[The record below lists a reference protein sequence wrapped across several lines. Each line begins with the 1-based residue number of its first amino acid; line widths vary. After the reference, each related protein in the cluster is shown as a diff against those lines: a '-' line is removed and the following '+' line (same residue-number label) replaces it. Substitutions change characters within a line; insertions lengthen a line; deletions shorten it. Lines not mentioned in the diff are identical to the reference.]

1 MSAEERERRRNIIQ
15 YLIEQ
20 GADVNTTDIQG
31 TTPLMLTAIFD
42 PDEENYEEIGKRPL
56 HHSPSTPP
64 HPPPQ
69 HFSHT
74 SMIAG
79 ENESGTELS
88 SANDNWSA
96 NVPIMRLLIQHG
108 ANIHMA
114 DSLNETALHKAA
126 FHGTTSPLHPKHN
139 QRTVLFRTCLCSCT
153 AIGEWSE
160 RERSQQTRSHRTSLR
175 SASWQH
181 GLSRS
186 PTEIQ
191 GRPTSC
197 HRAT

>member
-1 MSAEERERRRNIIQ
+1 MKITMRKSVSDL
-15 YLIEQ
+15 Y
-20 GADVNTTDIQG
+20 
-31 TTPLMLTAIFD
+31 TTPLHSSPPFNTLLT
-42 PDEENYEEIGKRPL
+42 
-56 HHSPSTPP
+56 HS
-64 HPPPQ
+64 
-69 HFSHT
+69 

-79 ENESGTELS
+79 ENESGTEFS

-96 NVPIMRLLIQHG
+96 NVPLMRLLIQHG

-126 FHGTTSPLHPKHN
+126 FHGIPPPPLHPKHN
-139 QRTVLFRTCLCSCT
+139 HSQRTILFRTRLCGCA

-160 RERSQQTRSHRTSLR
+160 RERSQQTRSYRTSLR

-191 GRPTSC
+191 G
-197 HRAT
+197 